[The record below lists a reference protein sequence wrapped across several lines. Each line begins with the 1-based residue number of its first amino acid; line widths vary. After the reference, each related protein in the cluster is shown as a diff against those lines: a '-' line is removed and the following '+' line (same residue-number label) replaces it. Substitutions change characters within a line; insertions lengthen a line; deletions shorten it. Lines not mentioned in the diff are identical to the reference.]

1 MYHFTLRSRAKK
13 NEKKGCAEAERAWGG
28 ARGGERIVI
37 ELMTSDRELKASR
50 EGSKCKDVRCPT
62 CPETWLK
69 LRAGACFAQ
78 LLLKL

>member
-1 MYHFTLRSRAKK
+1 MLVLLDSRYRSWKVI
-13 NEKKGCAEAERAWGG
+13 EPLEAERGWGG

-37 ELMTSDRELKASR
+37 ELLTSDRELKASR